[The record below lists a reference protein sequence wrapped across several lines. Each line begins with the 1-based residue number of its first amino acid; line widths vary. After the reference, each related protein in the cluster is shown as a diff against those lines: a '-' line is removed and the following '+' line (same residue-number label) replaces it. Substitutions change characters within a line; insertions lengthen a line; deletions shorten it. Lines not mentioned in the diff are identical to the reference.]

1 MPLTILLADDSMTAQ
16 NMGKKILSEAGY
28 DVVAVSNG
36 AAAVKKI
43 AERKPD
49 LAVLD
54 VYMPG
59 YTGLEVCERVKTA
72 LETSAM
78 PVLLTVGRMEPF
90 KPEEGTRVRADG
102 IIVKPFEAQDLL
114 SAVQK
119 LEQRLNLKGKIV
131 ATPTDPAELP
141 EYERTVKIAAPVF
154 DEHDESY
161 QAWKSAES
169 EPAQV
174 KVPTGMQTAPA
185 FADELGSSPEQHVTS
200 RYTAPTEPIEPQVIL
215 KPAEEAA
222 TETAP
227 AEEAGSGVG
236 KLLSKAKG
244 WFGGPSAEE
253 PATPAF
259 GEEELQPVQPTEP
272 APDYAQTIRV
282 SPPAP
287 ETVREFER
295 VQSYGATEAAAGQAA
310 PAPEAAAPAM
320 SSAAEQFFAATVGGA
335 PEEPL
340 SAAAFEPTASEP
352 VEVAPSA
359 APGFEPTSAPAMEHE
374 HETASASGFEPTS
387 ARDETEVAAG
397 GMDAALITDVSEM
410 STAFPTKFG
419 VEGAEPV
426 HVGDASQFPEL
437 YTAPTTTEEPAPEQ
451 PTAELVAPEPQAI
464 SESDFDQKVAAAME
478 TSWSAEEAPL
488 EEHERGATLHEEMQQ
503 QLAQAPPA
511 PEPEPQP
518 KSAHVHV
525 EAAAAPKE
533 NEPDHELAAAMAAA
547 VGSQIE
553 PVVAQ
558 AIEQTA
564 AVGDSTQSMDQHTA
578 VIAEIV
584 QRVTERIKP
593 ELIEQ
598 ITRELAEMKKK
609 KS

>member
-1 MPLTILLADDSMTAQ
+1 L
-16 NMGKKILSEAGY
+16 
-28 DVVAVSNG
+28 G
-36 AAAVKKI
+36 A
-43 AERKPD
+43 
-49 LAVLD
+49 
-54 VYMPG
+54 
-59 YTGLEVCERVKTA
+59 
-72 LETSAM
+72 
-78 PVLLTVGRMEPF
+78 
-90 KPEEGTRVRADG
+90 
-102 IIVKPFEAQDLL
+102 
-114 SAVQK
+114 
-119 LEQRLNLKGKIV
+119 
-131 ATPTDPAELP
+131 
-141 EYERTVKIAAPVF
+141 
-154 DEHDESY
+154 
-161 QAWKSAES
+161 
-169 EPAQV
+169 
-174 KVPTGMQTAPA
+174 
-185 FADELGSSPEQHVTS
+185 PEQHITS

-222 TETAP
+222 AEAAP
-227 AEEAGSGVG
+227 AEEAGSSGVG

-244 WFGGPSAEE
+244 WFGGASAEE
-253 PATPAF
+253 PTTPAF
-259 GEEELQPVQPTEP
+259 AEEELQPVQPSEP
-272 APDYAQTIRV
+272 ASDYAQTIRV
-282 SPPAP
+282 SPPSAQ
-287 ETVREFER
+287 TVAEFER
-295 VQSYGATEAAAGQAA
+295 VQSYGATEAVEPSAV
-310 PAPEAAAPAM
+310 PAPEAAVPAI
-320 SSAAEQFFAATVGGA
+320 SAAAEQFFAATVGGA

-359 APGFEPTSAPAMEHE
+359 APGFEPTSAPAVETEHE
-374 HETASASGFEPTS
+374 AGSASGFEPTS

-437 YTAPTTTEEPAPEQ
+437 YTAPTTEEPAPESA
-451 PTAELVAPEPQAI
+451 TAELAAPEPQAI

-478 TSWSAEEAPL
+478 TSWAAEEAPL

-503 QLAQAPPA
+503 QMAQASPA
-511 PEPEPQP
+511 PRPEPD
-518 KSAHVHV
+518 SAHVHV

-558 AIEQTA
+558 AIEQNA
-564 AVGDSTQSMDQHTA
+564 AVGDSTQSLDQHTA

-598 ITRELAEMKKK
+598 ITRELAELKKK

>member
-114 SAVQK
+114 SAIQK
-119 LEQRLNLKGKIV
+119 LEQRLNLKGKVV
-131 ATPTDPAELP
+131 ATATDPAELP

-169 EPAQV
+169 DEPAQV

-185 FADELGSSPEQHVTS
+185 FADELGVGSSEQHVTS

-215 KPAEEAA
+215 KPAEAAA
-222 TETAP
+222 TGTAS
-227 AEEAGSGVG
+227 AGEAGSGVG

-244 WFGGPSAEE
+244 WFGGSGAEE

-259 GEEELQPVQPTEP
+259 AEEELQPVQPTEP
-272 APDYAQTIRV
+272 ASDYAQTIRV
-282 SPPAP
+282 SPPVP

-295 VQSYGATEAAAGQAA
+295 VQSYGATEAPAPTAAA
-310 PAPEAAAPAM
+310 APEAAAPAL
-320 SSAAEQFFAATVGGA
+320 SSAAEQFFAATVGDA
-335 PEEPL
+335 PAEPL

-359 APGFEPTSAPAMEHE
+359 APGFEPTSAPATEQEHD
-374 HETASASGFEPTS
+374 TASASGFEPTS

-397 GMDAALITDVSEM
+397 GMDSALITDVSEM

-426 HVGDASQFPEL
+426 HVGDASEFPEL
-437 YTAPTTTEEPAPEQ
+437 YTS
-451 PTAELVAPEPQAI
+451 PTAEGPATAELAAPEPQAI

-478 TSWSAEEAPL
+478 TSWAAEEAPL
-488 EEHERGATLHEEMQQ
+488 EEHERGATLHQEMQQ
-503 QLAQAPPA
+503 QLAQAAPA
-511 PEPEPQP
+511 PGPEPE
-518 KSAHVHV
+518 SAHVHV

-558 AIEQTA
+558 SIEQTA

-598 ITRELAEMKKK
+598 ISRELAELKKK

>member
-1 MPLTILLADDSMTAQ
+1 MTAQ

-119 LEQRLNLKGKIV
+119 LEQRLSLKGKIV

-169 EPAQV
+169 DEPAQV

-185 FADELGSSPEQHVTS
+185 FADELGAPEQHVTS
-200 RYTAPTEPIEPQVIL
+200 RYTAPTEPIEPKVIL
-215 KPAEEAA
+215 QP
-222 TETAP
+222 AP
-227 AEEAGSGVG
+227 AEATAADAPAVDEAGSSGVG
-236 KLLSKAKG
+236 KLLSKAKE
-244 WFGGPSAEE
+244 WFGGGSAEE
-253 PATPAF
+253 AATPAF
-259 GEEELQPVQPTEP
+259 ADEELTPVQPSEP
-272 APDYAQTIRV
+272 AADYAQTIRV
-282 SPPAP
+282 EPPSA
-287 ETVREFER
+287 ETVAEFER
-295 VQSYGATEAAAGQAA
+295 VQSYGATEAPAQAA
-310 PAPEAAAPAM
+310 PAEAAAPAM
-320 SSAAEQFFAATVGGA
+320 SSAAEHFFAATVGGA
-335 PEEPL
+335 PEEL

-359 APGFEPTSAPAMEHE
+359 APGFEPTSVPATEQE

-397 GMDAALITDVSEM
+397 GMDSQLITDVSEM

-426 HVGDASQFPEL
+426 HVGDASQFPAL
-437 YTAPTTTEEPAPEQ
+437 YTAPTTEEQAPEQ
-451 PTAELVAPEPQAI
+451 PTAELAAPEPQAI

-478 TSWSAEEAPL
+478 TSWAAEEAPL
-488 EEHERGATLHEEMQQ
+488 EEHERGTTLHEEMQQ
-503 QLAQAPPA
+503 QLGQAAPA
-511 PEPEPQP
+511 PEPEPD
-518 KSAHVHV
+518 SAHVHV

-558 AIEQTA
+558 AVEQTA

-598 ITRELAEMKKK
+598 ITRELAELKKK

>member
-16 NMGKKILSEAGY
+16 NMGKKILIEAGY

-78 PVLLTVGRMEPF
+78 PVLLTVGKMEIAF
-90 KPEEGTRVRADG
+90 KPEDASRVRADG
-102 IIVKPFEAQDLL
+102 VIMKPFEAKDLL

-119 LEQRLNLKGKIV
+119 LEQKISVKGKIV
-131 ATPTDPAELP
+131 ATPADPGQLP

-154 DEHDESY
+154 DDQDESY
-161 QAWKSAES
+161 KAWTSQAPAE
-169 EPAQV
+169 EPAV
-174 KVPTGMQTAPA
+174 KVPTGMQAAPA
-185 FADELGSSPEQHVTS
+185 FADELGSEQHVTS

-215 KPAEEAA
+215 KPAEAA
-222 TETAP
+222 AAEPAP
-227 AEEAGSGVG
+227 AGEPEPSGVG

-244 WFGGPSAEE
+244 WFGGSSAEE

-259 GEEELQPVQPTEP
+259 AEEELQAVAPSPEP
-272 APDYAQTIRV
+272 AADYSQTIRV
-282 SPPAP
+282 EPAT

-295 VQSYGATEAAAGQAA
+295 VQSYGATEAAGPAAA
-310 PAPEAAAPAM
+310 PAPEPAPAPPT
-320 SSAAEQFFAATVGGA
+320 SSAAEDFFAATVGGA
-335 PEEPL
+335 PPESL
-340 SAAAFEPTASEP
+340 TAAAFEPTSSQP
-352 VEVAPSA
+352 VEVEASA
-359 APGFEPTSAPAMEHE
+359 APGFEPTSAPASESEHE
-374 HETASASGFEPTS
+374 HAAAPGFEATS
-387 ARDETEVAAG
+387 ERHEGAAFAG
-397 GMDAALITDVSEM
+397 TDSALITDVSEM

-426 HVGDASQFPEL
+426 HVGIASEFPEL
-437 YTAPTTTEEPAPEQ
+437 YTPPQTEAPPTEQAPAPELE
-451 PTAELVAPEPQAI
+451 APQAI
-464 SESDFDQKVAAAME
+464 SETDFDQKVASAME
-478 TSWSAEEAPL
+478 AGWAAEEAPL
-488 EEHERGATLHEEMQQ
+488 EEHEHSVSLHQEMQQ
-503 QLAQAPPA
+503 QMAQSAPA
-511 PEPEPQP
+511 PEPAPAPEE
-518 KSAHVHV
+518 AHVHV
-525 EAAAAPKE
+525 EAASVHGQNA
-533 NEPDHELAAAMAAA
+533 PDHELAAAMAAA

-553 PVVAQ
+553 PVVAA

-564 AVGDSTQSMDQHTA
+564 VGDTTQAMDQHTA

-598 ITRELAEMKKK
+598 ITRELAELKKK